1 MARKLLNLRHVTIIG
16 AGLLGG
22 SAALAIQRA
31 CRGVHIAGV
40 GRRQKSLDQALT
52 VGAIDSAHLEAATP
66 AARSDLV
73 ILATPVGAFGKYLQ
87 QIAPHLKRGV
97 LVTDVGSTKATVV
110 RTAEAI
116 LGRGGPFVGSHPM
129 AGSERKGARFA
140 RADLF
145 AGATCIVTPTA
156 STPAALVRRVER
168 FWHAL
173 GARTVRM
180 APAAH
185 DRAMAAVSHLPH
197 ALAALLAL
205 LPPRAAL
212 AVAGQGLADM
222 TRLAGGDVEVWRDI
236 FLTNRAAML
245 SVIDEFDEQLM
256 ALRDLMELGDGD
268 RLLRL
273 LASAKKRRDG
283 LIAHRCDE
291 RRMKKPKSR

>member
-1 MARKLLNLRHVTIIG
+1 MARKSLNLRYVTIIG

-22 SAALAIQRA
+22 SAGLAIKRA
-31 CRGVHIAGV
+31 CRGVHVAGV
-40 GRRQKSLDQALT
+40 GRRQKSLEEALA

-87 QIAPHLKRGV
+87 QIAPHLKRGA
-97 LVTDVGSTKATVV
+97 LITDVGSTKAVVV

-129 AGSERKGARFA
+129 AGSERKGPRFA

-173 GARTVRM
+173 GAKTVRM
-180 APAAH
+180 NPAAH
-185 DRAMAAVSHLPH
+185 DQAMAAVSHLPH
-197 ALAALLAL
+197 VVAALLAL

-212 AVAGQGLADM
+212 TVAGQGLADM
-222 TRLAGGDVEVWRDI
+222 TRLAGGDPEVWRDI

-245 SVIDEFDEQLM
+245 GAIDDLDERLV
-256 ALRDLMELGDGD
+256 ALRDLMELGDSDG
-268 RLLRL
+268 LLRL

-283 LIAHRCDE
+283 QIANRCEDPPTK
-291 RRMKKPKSR
+291 RRRGR